1 MINSNKKLNTQ
12 NGATNAIASN
22 NVHKQANTL
31 ALLPRLDAP
40 NSFTLFL
47 ESCVPPVANSLSHF
61 GSLPLLG
68 PVSLQLAQIKTQ
80 LALNQLNAIAGRSI
94 TPPAIASP
102 ALTLLNFLKV
112 TMSHPI
118 YNPLGGTFP
127 NGQRPIMP
135 GQYGSLGSQP
145 GLELGAAR
153 LGPGSMSTSRG
164 GLMINQQM
172 PFSLGQHQSQISQD
186 LNATIDQ
193 NIRGAREEVRR
204 LTQILQQ
211 PKTADTRLRKDT
223 RDEGHSSGGSGY
235 PGTGGASRSDKT
247 DWSLYQVPNQPFA
260 SSSLDRTSSSTQVFQ
275 SLGFGGSGASSSL
288 DSQPPPEKR
297 PSRYT
302 SESASNILAS
312 FGLSNEDLELLS
324 HYPDDQL
331 TPDNLPFIL
340 RDIRMRKSKRNI
352 SDIDARSKLMDSDP
366 RHGNVI
372 DYGHFSKFGYP
383 EESSDGYASE
393 HQPKESP
400 KYGREV
406 SGPPFSGMD
415 ITKPPQP
422 CQAASGPAE
431 VPKIQ
436 KPPPVDSRHT
446 KIIPARPSASQS
458 ILQLSSR
465 PPSQMPPPSQIP
477 PQLCVRPLMTID
489 DISRGPSS
497 NWIPFLSPPISIPT
511 PKRLPTPTMMNDYSA
526 ATPRIF
532 PHTCSLCN
540 IECVQIKDWIEHQNT
555 NIHIERCRLLRK
567 QYPDWNVE
575 AVSVSRPE
583 SKSEHSSSKRHT
595 SSHSYSRS
603 PSPKRQHDSS
613 SRRKRSRS
621 RSRSPQRYRRN
632 RSHSRSRSPYRNTR
646 VSPYRRR
653 SRSPPS
659 QRSRSPGYSSS
670 SRCSPARRSSPR
682 RSSPSWQRS
691 SSSERL
697 AKKLMSSAELSSIA
711 DSNTLKAVVKSLAPA
726 LLAELA
732 KKRSIST
739 TSSSKGSSSSWRLS
753 SSPSKRSEP
762 SWSSRPSTSRISS
775 SLKDV
780 KPKSRDAPGTAC
792 LLRLVGIPQG
802 TTSEELTEAIEPF
815 GKIYTA
821 ILLKAIKEASVCME
835 RKEDAKALLNC
846 KNLTING
853 QIIKICME
861 KDARE
866 NERKKSEKAVKTF
879 KRELTTSKPTQS
891 VKVKGTN
898 TVKAPLS
905 AKAKVLPSAKRSPV
919 TKALQKPSDTK
930 KTVQSAKAKPFAKG
944 SEKPVTKK
952 IVKKA
957 IPWRKNIVVISDLP
971 EEVVTEDELTNLAKP
986 YGFISTPVIAIIQQ
1000 RAYLEMPN
1008 TVAAEAMVK
1017 AYTETPAKVQEK
1029 QITVK
1034 MMMQPID
1041 LNYMESLFRVLMG
1054 MKKSPEIVTL
1064 TERLLIVNNVPKT
1077 LEAIKEVENLI
1088 QHHGSYKKHL
1098 PLNGRVIF
1106 EMESAATARTTYSQ
1120 LLKIRCMVQN
1130 NLLAFQL
1137 AKPLK
1142 VKKKPQAKGAQPP
1155 GKSAAREGKPNT
1167 TKVQKPVAAAT
1178 ATSEATPTDG
1188 TAGAQDKITTV
1199 PSITT
1204 DKAALSDADI
1214 VMTEGEEITAKSTS
1228 DNEDKLEADSVTAA
1242 TCTVEITAGNNVVP
1256 NDVAL
1261 NMAANAEIITPEI
1274 KGEID
1279 PHNDTQTD
1287 KVAVVMT
1294 QETESVKTEL
1304 EVASSIP
1311 TAESAVS
1318 FNKADQTEASPINN
1332 QNILKDE
1339 VVSKELVLTSVEEKA
1354 IDKEKLAKDSDVKFK
1369 SEMEI
1374 VASTACS
1381 RETSVETME
1390 TTKCTD
1396 DIEGSCAPQEN
1407 ENDLESTEHL
1417 DTDNNLQQ
1425 VNDLKPTEPFET
1437 DNNPQPNDQTQSDEK
1452 LVLSAIAS
1460 DFIPTSDPASELP
1473 SSSDQTV
1480 SDSAV
1485 NVTPASNSP
1494 QTVPEPFDDKTLDFP
1509 PVTQEILKAL
1519 ELAVHQCRMQ
1529 SSLKHAE
1536 HEAKQKADAE
1546 IKAAEKMT
1554 NTFPSSS
1561 MAATSNKS
1569 AQVVKKKTPTES
1581 KSVPSEKEKKPQNS
1595 RTRSRQLDTLCPE
1608 AASRHR
1614 SRGNSEEDSPSTR
1627 RSTSSSRKGRHEPSP
1642 PSKRLRGH
1650 DDDRKSHSKSSHPSR
1665 SRSKTSTIVKAKEE
1679 ETELSEEPFLFN
1691 IDEFV
1696 TVDEVG
1702 DDVEDTVTSSSESSA
1717 KGKKFQD
1724 EPNPLSTISSNAKST
1739 PANKPKQKTRSRSTT
1754 IKTRSS
1760 ETKDPEVIDTA
1771 DKMEAKTEETMLVAE
1786 DVESQKQKGN
1796 EPLEQSVDNQLETVT
1811 VEPSIVES
1819 ESTQPSTDLETSGS
1833 AEVDLSVQ
1841 TETFSIMKEIVDIE
1855 PTRPVSSS
1863 PVHKEGCQQASTEKS
1878 SENAGWSES
1887 SAPEMEDEATVMS
1900 EFPLHD
1906 AMVTLDEVS
1915 EGEEDFP
1922 EEADEKQHLK
1932 DGEVPEAI
1940 LTVDEVVDEEH
1951 GGEEYQL
1958 DKELQGL
1965 VTLDEIVEE
1974 EDEEELDSFNPETLV
1989 TLDEA
1994 KGDDEEIEEVEQSE
2008 TKLTGPNQRRP
2019 EEPVQSPSHEEDA
2032 CDLEELRKMNFVTV
2046 DEVGEDEEEQPP
2058 SEEVKE
2064 QKVVKKRATRSK
2076 KRARQTQVRRST
2088 RGKREAAKSEN
2099 MPDEPEM
2106 SAEDEPAPTAAKPE
2120 SPSFASDPVELKKP
2134 ESLKAESVRVPESS
2148 STGVVYSEEWTG
2160 VKDDDNSRKSERAVV
2175 DMPDEDKKTA
2185 IKEESEQRQE
2195 TELSEEP
2202 KAKKFRSYSPVI
2214 EDVPL
2219 PPYSPDKSIGVDFV
2233 VPKTGFFCR
2242 LCSLF
2247 YDNEGTAKK
2256 SHCSSLRHYQNLEK
2270 YYKKLKSQQQGG
2282 TTSSQSSA
2290 SE

>member
-1 MINSNKKLNTQ
+1 
-12 NGATNAIASN
+12 
-22 NVHKQANTL
+22 
-31 ALLPRLDAP
+31 
-40 NSFTLFL
+40 
-47 ESCVPPVANSLSHF
+47 
-61 GSLPLLG
+61 
-68 PVSLQLAQIKTQ
+68 
-80 LALNQLNAIAGRSI
+80 
-94 TPPAIASP
+94 
-102 ALTLLNFLKV
+102 
-112 TMSHPI
+112 MSHPL

-127 NGQRPIMP
+127 NGQRPIGP
-135 GQYGSLGSQP
+135 GQYGSRP

-164 GLMINQQM
+164 GLMVNQQM
-172 PFSLGQHQSQISQD
+172 TFSLGQRQSQISPN
-186 LNATIDQ
+186 LEAAVDQ
-193 NIRGAREEVRR
+193 NLRGAREDVRL

-211 PKTADTRLRKDT
+211 PKTADPRLRKDT
-223 RDEGHSSGGSGY
+223 RDEGLSSGGSGY

-247 DWSLYQVPNQPFA
+247 DWSLYQVPNKHFA
-260 SSSLDRTSSSTQVFQ
+260 SSSMDRASSSKQVFQ
-275 SLGFGGSGASSSL
+275 SSGFGVIGASSSL
-288 DSQPPPEKR
+288 ESQPPPEKR

-302 SESASNILAS
+302 SESASSILTS
-312 FGLSNEDLELLS
+312 FGLSNEDLALLS

-366 RHGNVI
+366 RHSSVI
-372 DYGHFSKFGYP
+372 DYGHSSKFGYP
-383 EESSDGYASE
+383 EESLDGYATE

-406 SGPPFSGMD
+406 SGTSFSGVD

-422 CQAASGPAE
+422 CQSASGPPQ
-431 VPKIQ
+431 VPKLQ
-436 KPPPVDSRHT
+436 KPPPVDSRPT
-446 KIIPARPSASQS
+446 KTISVRPSTSQS
-458 ILQLSSR
+458 ILPLSIR
-465 PPSQMPPPSQIP
+465 PPQMLPPQMLPPQMLPPQMLPPQMLPPQMLPPQMPPPQMPPPSQMV
-477 PQLCVRPLMTID
+477 PQLGVHPLMTID
-489 DISRGPSS
+489 GISRGPSS
-497 NWIPFLSPPISIPT
+497 NWIPFLSPPISMPT
-511 PKRLPTPTMMNDYSA
+511 AKRLPSPTMMNDYSA

-555 NIHIERCRLLRK
+555 NLHIECCRLLRK
-567 QYPDWNVE
+567 LYPDWNVE
-575 AVSVSRPE
+575 AVSVPRPE
-583 SKSEHSSSKRHT
+583 SKSEHSSSKHRT
-595 SSHSYSRS
+595 RSHSYSRS
-603 PSPKRQHDSS
+603 TSPKRHHDSS

-621 RSRSPQRYRRN
+621 RSHSRSRSPRRYQRN
-632 RSHSRSRSPYRNTR
+632 RSHSRSRSPYRKKR

-670 SRCSPARRSSPR
+670 SRRSPARRSSPHQ
-682 RSSPSWQRS
+682 SSPSHQRS

-697 AKKLMSSAELSSIA
+697 AKKLMSSAELSSIT
-711 DSNTLKAVVKSLAPA
+711 DGSTLKAVVKSLAPA

-739 TSSSKGSSSSWRLS
+739 TSSSKRSNSSRRLS
-753 SSPSKRSEP
+753 SSPPKRNKP
-762 SWSSRPSTSRISS
+762 SSSSRPSTSRTTS

-780 KPKSRDAPGTAC
+780 KPKSRDAPDPAC
-792 LLRLVGIPQG
+792 LLRLMGIPHG
-802 TTSEELTEAIEPF
+802 TTSNDLTKAIEPF

-821 ILLKAIKEASVCME
+821 ILFVAIKEASVCME
-835 RKEDAKALLNC
+835 REEDAKALLNC

-861 KDARE
+861 TDARR

-879 KRELTTSKPTQS
+879 KKELTTSKPTQS

-905 AKAKVLPSAKRSPV
+905 AKAKVLTSAKRSPV

-930 KTVQSAKAKPFAKG
+930 KTVQSAKAKSLAKG

-1000 RAYLEMPN
+1000 RAYLQMPN

-1034 MMMQPID
+1034 MMLQPIN

-1054 MKKSPEIVTL
+1054 MEKSPEIVTL
-1064 TERLLIVNNVPKT
+1064 AERLLIVNNVPKT

-1155 GKSAAREGKPNT
+1155 GKSAVTEGKPNT
-1167 TKVQKPVAAAT
+1167 TKAQKPVDEAAAT
-1178 ATSEATPTDG
+1178 TASAANGAATSEATPIFAN
-1188 TAGAQDKITTV
+1188 AGAQDKLATAL
-1199 PSITT
+1199 SITT
-1204 DKAALSDADI
+1204 GKAALTDADVVI
-1214 VMTEGEEITAKSTS
+1214 TEGEKITAKSTS
-1228 DNEDKLEADSVTAA
+1228 DNEDKLEADSITAA
-1242 TCTVEITAGNNVVP
+1242 TGNVEISAGNNVVP
-1256 NDVAL
+1256 NDVTL
-1261 NMAANAEIITPEI
+1261 MAANAEITTPEI

-1287 KVAVVMT
+1287 KETVGMT
-1294 QETESVKTEL
+1294 QETEIEL
-1304 EVASSIP
+1304 ASSVP
-1311 TAESAVS
+1311 TTKSAVS
-1318 FNKADQTEASPINN
+1318 INKADQTGASPINN

-1339 VVSKELVLTSVEEKA
+1339 VVSKEFEAKATDIEKF
-1354 IDKEKLAKDSDVKFK
+1354 AKDCDVKFK

-1381 RETSVETME
+1381 RETSVEAME
-1390 TTKCTD
+1390 TTKGTD
-1396 DIEGSCAPQEN
+1396 DMEGSCAPQEN
-1407 ENDLESTEHL
+1407 ENDLKSPEHL

-1437 DNNPQPNDQTQSDEK
+1437 NNNPQPNDQTQSDEK

-1509 PVTQEILKAL
+1509 PVTQEILKEL

-1569 AQVVKKKTPTES
+1569 AQALKKTTQSDS
-1581 KSVPSEKEKKPQNS
+1581 KSVPSEKEKKTQNS
-1595 RTRSRQLDTLCPE
+1595 RTRSRQVDTLSPEKE

-1627 RSTSSSRKGRHEPSP
+1627 RSTSSSRKGRHESSP

-1650 DDDRKSHSKSSHPSR
+1650 DDDRKSHSKSSQPSR
-1665 SRSKTSTIVKAKEE
+1665 NRSKASTVEKAKEE
-1679 ETELSEEPFLFN
+1679 GAISEKLFPFN

-1702 DDVEDTVTSSSESSA
+1702 DDVEDTVTSSSESLA

-1724 EPNPLSTISSNAKST
+1724 EPNPLSTVSSNAKST

-1760 ETKDPEVIDTA
+1760 ETKDLEVIDTA

-1833 AEVDLSVQ
+1833 AEVDLSGQ
-1841 TETFSIMKEIVDIE
+1841 TETFSIMKECFGIE
-1855 PTRPVSSS
+1855 PTWPVVSS
-1863 PVHKEGCQQASTEKS
+1863 PVQMEDCQTTSSEKLEKS
-1878 SENAGWSES
+1878 ENSHAEQSETSV
-1887 SAPEMEDEATVMS
+1887 PDLEDEATIMS
-1900 EFPLHD
+1900 KFPLHD
-1906 AMVTLDEVS
+1906 AMVTLDEFS

-1922 EEADEKQHLK
+1922 EETDEKQHLK

-1940 LTVDEVVDEEH
+1940 LTVDEVVDEEN

-2008 TKLTGPNQRRP
+2008 AKPTSSNFKTPPR
-2019 EEPVQSPSHEEDA
+2019 PVQSSQETDV
-2032 CDLEELRKMNFVTV
+2032 CNLEELCKINFVTV
-2046 DEVGEDEEEQPP
+2046 DEVGEEEEEQPP
-2058 SEEVKE
+2058 SEQVKE
-2064 QKVVKKRATRSK
+2064 QKVVKKRATRAK
-2076 KRARQTQVRRST
+2076 KKARQTPVRRST

-2120 SPSFASDPVELKKP
+2120 SPSFASDPVELEKP
-2134 ESLKAESVRVPESS
+2134 ESQKAESVRVPDSS

-2185 IKEESEQRQE
+2185 IKEESEQMQE
-2195 TELSEEP
+2195 SDLREEP
-2202 KAKKFRSYSPVI
+2202 KAMNVCSHSPMI
-2214 EDVPL
+2214 EEVTL
-2219 PPYSPDKSIGVDFV
+2219 PPYSPDNHVGVEFL

-2247 YDNEGTAKK
+2247 YDNEGTAK
-2256 SHCSSLRHYQNLEK
+2256 SHCSSLQHYQNLEK